1 MEVQRMFERSES
13 LIVASK
19 GEVYIKRMITP
30 TDSLVAVNDNVY
42 NKINTAM
49 ARTKANRRTTVK
61 AQDP

>member
-61 AQDP
+61 AQYL

>member
-30 TDSLVAVNDNVY
+30 TDSLVAVNDTVY
-42 NKINTAM
+42 SKINTAM

-61 AQDP
+61 AQDL